1 MGHDVASIL
10 FGTLLNG
17 SLYALLGTGFVVLF
31 RCTGAINFAQGAL
44 MALSGF
50 LYVTLVNRS
59 LSWPWAMLFTLAA
72 SFAIGALLYLII
84 FRRLVGASLFSLVI
98 ATLGLQTT
106 LTVVMNIVWG
116 PNSRNVATPFSR
128 GAVLRLSGQPL
139 THLDLF
145 VIVSAVVF
153 VGLTLALFQGTRV
166 GTRMRAVAN
175 NPLLAGLGRVNV
187 HAISAL
193 AWGLSVLL
201 TAVAGISFGLLTS
214 VDSVA
219 PQGFGLVAFA
229 AVLVGGLD
237 SLRGAVLGSYLLAFA
252 QAVITVFI
260 GAEWAEVLAYVILV
274 LVLFARPQGLLGTPA
289 VVRV

>member
-1 MGHDVASIL
+1 MGHDLASIL

-44 MALSGF
+44 MALAGF
-50 LYVTLVNRS
+50 LYVTLLNRS
-59 LSWPWAMLFTLAA
+59 LSWPLAMLFTLVA
-72 SFAIGALLYLII
+72 SFAIGALLYLIV

-106 LTVVMNIVWG
+106 LTVVMNVVWG
-116 PNSRNVATPFSR
+116 PNSRNVATPVSR
-128 GAVLRLSGQPL
+128 DAVLRLSGQPL

-175 NPLLAGLGRVNV
+175 NPLLAGLARVNV
-187 HAISAL
+187 HAISGL
-193 AWGLSVLL
+193 AWGLSALL

-214 VDSVA
+214 VDPVA

-229 AVLVGGLD
+229 AGLVGGRD
-237 SLRGAVLGSYLLAFA
+237 SLRGAVLGSFLLAAA
-252 QAVITVFI
+252 QAVITAVI
-260 GAEWAEVLAYVILV
+260 GAEWSEVLAYVILV